1 MLRKVNVVELA
12 ERYLCPML
20 RCALLIMLLPFAA
33 AAQSSKQLPLVPT
46 TATVVRSAQVDTLLA
61 MHRRYSEHK
70 GGTEG
75 YRVQLFSGSGNESR
89 QQANDVRNDFLR
101 DFPSVPA
108 YLIFQSPNYKVRVG
122 DLRTE
127 VEAMRLKQDISYR
140 FPGGFVVKD
149 DIKFAS
155 PQEGR

>member
-1 MLRKVNVVELA
+1 MHRS
-12 ERYLCPML
+12 
-20 RCALLIMLLPFAA
+20 ALLIMFLPMLAM
-33 AAQSSKQLPLVPT
+33 AQSSDRPPLVPAS
-46 TATVVRSAQVDTLLA
+46 ATVVRSAQVDSLLA

-70 GGTEG
+70 GGTDG

-101 DFPSVPA
+101 DFPDVPA

-149 DIKFAS
+149 EIKFAQ
-155 PQEGR
+155 PQESR

>member
-1 MLRKVNVVELA
+1 MHRFALFIMSL
-12 ERYLCPML
+12 PML
-20 RCALLIMLLPFAA
+20 AMAQGTDRPPLI
-33 AAQSSKQLPLVPT
+33 PT
-46 TATVVRSAQVDTLLA
+46 TATVLRSAQVDTLLA
-61 MHRRYSEHK
+61 MHRRYAEHK

-101 DFPSVPA
+101 DFPTVPA

-127 VEAMRLKQDISYR
+127 IEAMRLKQDISYK

-149 DIKFAS
+149 DIKFAT
-155 PQEGR
+155 PQEDR